1 MKAVKKTWLL
11 VTLFFLLS
19 ESKAQQGQ
27 KQEMNA
33 LQEFAKL
40 AGFYKRPPV
49 RLRIELQTTATPLT
63 TVADT
68 VHAWMDVYY
77 DGSSFYL
84 HTGELE
90 EIVNDTLGISIN
102 HAAKQIHLTTN
113 RQELHE
119 RVEKAAALLPGDS
132 SLKAMDK
139 KYAVE
144 LTMNGNKKQVIDLR
158 SREDVYGTTLSK
170 EAIRI
175 TYETTDHQPLEMAQ
189 SKTRLLLVDSAVYAR
204 LQTYMDFAGR
214 LVQTTTEKGSFYFL
228 AKTVT
233 TTYRFEKTGQ
243 ALRQPVIAT
252 ERIVK
257 TPGGDYLPAKGYEDY
272 QLTRELS
279 MKSSSSGE

>member
-11 VTLFFLLS
+11 LTLFFLLL

-40 AGFYKRPPV
+40 AGFYRRPPV
-49 RLRIELQTTATPLT
+49 RLRIELQTTATPLAT
-63 TVADT
+63 IADT

-77 DGSSFYL
+77 DGTSFYL

-90 EIVNDTLGISIN
+90 EIVNDSLGISIN
-102 HAAKQIHLTTN
+102 NAAKQILLTTN
-113 RQELHE
+113 RRELHE
-119 RVEKAAALLPGDS
+119 RLKRAAALLPGDS
-132 SLKAMDK
+132 SLKAIDK
-139 KYAVE
+139 KYVAQ
-144 LTMNGNKKQVIDLR
+144 LTMNGNKKRVINLR
-158 SREDVYGTTLSK
+158 SREDVYGTTLPK

-175 TYETTDHQPLEMAQ
+175 TYETADHQPLELDQ
-189 SKTRLLLVDSAVYAR
+189 SRTRLLPVDSAVYVR
-204 LQTYMDFAGR
+204 LQMNTVFAGR
-214 LVQTTTEKGSFYFL
+214 LVQTTTEKGNFYFL

-233 TTYRFEKTGQ
+233 TTYRFGKIGQ
-243 ALRQPVIAT
+243 ALREPVIAT
-252 ERIVK
+252 ERIMK

-279 MKSSSSGE
+279 MKSFSRGD